1 MPERS
6 LKLPN
11 GTIHIIH
18 VNELSE
24 EEMNFSEIIWG
35 SEFRTIVKTDDHVPR
50 SQLFSHV

>member
-6 LKLPN
+6 LNLPN
-11 GTIHIIH
+11 GIMHNTR

-35 SEFRTIVKTDDHVPR
+35 GSGFRTIVKTLLV
-50 SQLFSHV
+50 QAEL